1 MSWAYAALIGSVRS
15 MSELADDNPALDR
28 PKITAA
34 TPRVQELLEANE
46 ELSDRLGAARRV
58 ENIRRSVASEDER
71 VIVEMN
77 PLQKLSGMLLA
88 EDVYTK
94 YTPSELAAVITETAH
109 SAGQLASAAADE
121 VRAQYFPPPEEQK
134 R

>member
-1 MSWAYAALIGSVRS
+1 
-15 MSELADDNPALDR
+15 MSEIADDNPEQVR
-28 PKITAA
+28 PKITAG
-34 TPRVQELLEANE
+34 TPRVQELLEANQ

-77 PLQKLSGMLLA
+77 PLQELSGMRLS
-88 EDVYTK
+88 EDVYAK
-94 YTPSELAAVITETAH
+94 YSPSELAAVITETAR
-109 SAGQLASAAADE
+109 SAGQLAGEAADE
-121 VRAQYFPPPEEQK
+121 LRAELFSPPEEQQ

>member
-1 MSWAYAALIGSVRS
+1 

-109 SAGQLASAAADE
+109 SAGRLAAAAADE
-121 VRAQYFPPPEEQK
+121 VRAQYFPPPEGQK